1 MTDTGG
7 PVALR
12 TWSAHMR
19 QLVSRPST
27 STAIIYVVLAALC
40 VYTAIRSPEFR
51 SMKNVETLL
60 EQSIP
65 LGLAAIGQ
73 LCVIL
78 TGGLDMS
85 VGMVGRLAALL
96 AAVFLESAPGDTPIA
111 LIIGLVVGIGIGLVN
126 GIVITAT
133 GAVPFIVTLGT
144 FAVLEGV
151 SLAVTQTSTSLVPP
165 RYQQLYTTSLHG
177 FPVAVIVM
185 GVVWVLAFLF
195 LRFMPLG
202 RDFYAVGGDLQVART
217 AGVRVHR
224 VRIAAYMISAAL
236 GAVAGLFLLAQSGV
250 GNNTLAANLEF
261 QSIVAVALGGASLFG
276 GAGSVVG
283 TLGAVLLLTCVTDV
297 FQVLQIS
304 TYYQNVFQ
312 GGVILVAV
320 LLYASSARTQGTAG
334 A

>member
-1 MTDTGG
+1 MTDLDA
-7 PVALR
+7 PVAVRAWGREL
-12 TWSAHMR
+12 R
-19 QLVSRPST
+19 QLVARPST
-27 STAIIYVVLAALC
+27 STAIIFVVLAVLC
-40 VYTAIRSPEFR
+40 IYTSIRSPDFR

-96 AAVFLESAPGDTPIA
+96 AAVFLESAPGATPVA
-111 LIIGLVVGIGIGLVN
+111 LIIGLLVGIGIGLVN
-126 GIVITAT
+126 GIIITST
-133 GAVPFIVTLGT
+133 GAVPFIVTLGM
-144 FAVLEGV
+144 FAVLEGAC
-151 SLAVTQTSTSLVPP
+151 LAVTQTSTSLVPP

-177 FPVAVIVM
+177 FPIAVIVM
-185 GVVWVLAFLF
+185 AAVWLLAFFF

-202 RDFYAVGGDLQVART
+202 RDFYAVGGDPQVART

-224 VRIAAYMISAAL
+224 VRIAAYIISAAL

-312 GGVILVAV
+312 GGVILLAV